1 MTKIFIHGLGQ
12 SVSAWDGIKE
22 HIEGKAKYID
32 LIEYDVE
39 SEDVYQALYNLIC
52 KECNDEAGKVDL
64 CGLSLGGLLAMQYA
78 TEFPNKVR
86 SLVLINS
93 PYKVSNI
100 LLRLQQNIFRFMP
113 SVLFKQGF
121 SKTDS
126 LKILDAIK
134 KNNSIIV
141 ERIEASTLIIYGE
154 RDHANKKSAF
164 ELSKDI
170 FNAKLVK
177 IEKANHQINIE
188 QPLKLAHAINLF
200 WEEVGRLNGEIEHEN
215 DV

>member
-39 SEDVYQALYNLIC
+39 SEDIYQALYNLIC

-113 SVLFKQGF
+113 SALFKQGF

-141 ERIEASTLIIYGE
+141 ERIEAPTLIVYGE

-164 ELSKDI
+164 ELSRDI

-177 IEKANHQINIE
+177 IGKANHQINIE
-188 QPLKLAHAINLF
+188 QSLKLAYAINLF
-200 WEEVGRLNGEIEHEN
+200 WEEVGRLNGEIEYEN

>member
-32 LIEYDVE
+32 LIECDVE

-188 QPLKLAHAINLF
+188 QPLKLAYAINLF

>member
-93 PYKVSNI
+93 PYKISNI

-141 ERIEASTLIIYGE
+141 ERIEAPALIIYGE

-188 QPLKLAHAINLF
+188 QPLKLAYEINLF
-200 WEEVGRLNGEIEHEN
+200 WEEIQ
-215 DV
+215 